1 MWWSGPLL
9 GDQPEMV
16 DAIDAVCDRFA
27 AESECKR
34 WDSEKAYP
42 WEAMNALAANG
53 WAALPVPRPYG
64 EQASAR
70 DLVVVHQALGRRSLT
85 LAQSYYSLWVLGADA
100 LARLG
105 TEEQKA
111 RWLPAISS
119 GSALVA
125 FALTEPGSGSD
136 AAALGTRAVQ
146 DGGDYLVNG
155 QKTFITGALESDV
168 IVTAVRTRPG
178 ERWHDGLSLLMIDPR
193 ADGVTIHP
201 LDKIGLRGLSLC
213 EVFLDDV
220 RVPVT
225 GVLGRPDDAWR
236 QLAAGLARERL
247 YLAAISVG
255 SLTDLIGQVLEYAA
269 TRETFGKP
277 IGAHQMIAEKIVS
290 MRVAADA
297 GAGLVTAA
305 ADMIDAEDPAAAA
318 AASVAKL
325 FATDAY
331 VSATREAMQIFGG
344 NGFTTEY
351 PVSRHYRDCK
361 YLEIGGGT
369 SQIQTI
375 VIGRSMGLPL

>member
-1 MWWSGPLL
+1 
-9 GDQPEMV
+9 MV
-16 DAIDAVCDRFA
+16 EAIDAVCDKFA
-27 AESECKR
+27 GESECRR
-34 WDSEKAYP
+34 WDADKAYP
-42 WEAMNALAANG
+42 RAAMNALAASG

-70 DLVVVHQALGRRSLT
+70 DLVVAHQALARRSLT

-100 LARLG
+100 LDRLG
-105 TEEQKA
+105 TNEQKA
-111 RWLPAISS
+111 RWLPDIAS
-119 GSALVA
+119 GKALIA

-136 AAALGTRAVQ
+136 AASLRTRAVR
-146 DGGDYLVNG
+146 DAGDYVVSG
-155 QKTFITGALESDV
+155 QKVFVTGALESDV
-168 IVTAVRTRPG
+168 IVTAVRTRSG
-178 ERWHDGLSLLMIDPR
+178 DRRHDGISLLMVDPT
-193 ADGVTIHP
+193 ADGITIRP

-213 EVFLDDV
+213 EVFLDEA
-220 RVPVT
+220 RVPAAN
-225 GVLGRPDDAWR
+225 VLGPPDDAWR
-236 QLAAGLARERL
+236 QLGAGLARERL

-255 SLTDLIGQVLEYAA
+255 SLSDLIGQVLEYAA

-277 IGAHQMIAEKIVS
+277 IGAHQMIAEKIVA
-290 MRVAADA
+290 MRVAGDA

-305 ADMIDAEDPAAAA
+305 ADMVDAGDPGAAA

-325 FATDAY
+325 FTTDAY

-344 NGFTTEY
+344 NGFTSDY

>member
-16 DAIDAVCDRFA
+16 NAIDAVCDRFA
-27 AESECKR
+27 PESECKR

-42 WEAMNALAANG
+42 REAMNALAASG

-178 ERWHDGLSLLMIDPR
+178 HRRHDGLSLLMIDPS

-220 RVPVT
+220 RVPAT
-225 GVLGRPDDAWR
+225 DVLGRPDDAWP

-269 TRETFGKP
+269 TRQTFGKP

-331 VSATREAMQIFGG
+331 VSATREAMQIFGA